1 MGKRR
6 ASWRGRGPLRPQELA
21 EAAVLADVS
30 VALITIGWLL
40 PATTVFIAAAAA
52 PMAAVAARNRPRAV
66 LAAAIAGTTV
76 GMLIAGTG
84 LASNVAG
91 CAVIGALLGIAW
103 RRKWGFVRMLA
114 VATAALWPPTA
125 IGAVAL
131 LTVFGQ
137 LRTLALDQITNTW
150 DGAKANLRQLGLV
163 RITRLGDPIVHWMVR
178 DWAIGVPI
186 ALLVGI
192 VVGAAVGRMLTWPP
206 LARLERTQL
215 PSARTAP
222 APAGPPAGTPARAAP
237 ASAPAVGPATTAPGP
252 VPVRLVNVS
261 HTYPGM
267 TTAALEE
274 ISLTVE
280 PGQFV
285 AVVGPNGSG
294 KSTLVRILG
303 GREPTSGTVHRPGA
317 VAPGRPGGTAVIFQ
331 RPESQVLGVRVRDD
345 LVWGLPREH
354 AVDVAALLGRVGLD
368 GFADRETATLSGGE
382 LQRLA
387 VAAALARRPSLL
399 ISDESTAMVDA
410 AGRRLLTDMLAR
422 LAVEEGLA
430 VVHVTHRREEARRA
444 DRIVFLE
451 RGRIVELPPE
461 TVPEPIADATP
472 EPSYRS
478 FPGSTAEGAL
488 TGARTAG
495 APTLELS
502 DIGHVY
508 TAGSPWAHRA
518 LSGVDLTVGAGEA
531 VMVVGHNGSG
541 KSTLAWILAGLL
553 VPSEGRATLGGQA
566 LDRRLGHVA
575 LSFQHARLQ
584 LLRSSVRGDVRAA
597 SGVDDVGADRAL
609 RLVGLDPVELAGR
622 AIDQLSGG
630 QQRRVAL
637 AGMLARRPA
646 VVILDEPFVGLD
658 DIARRELIA
667 VLQGLRR
674 EMGIT
679 LILVSHDTDGAD
691 QLVDRVISLER
702 GRIVADESLAQR
714 AATEG
719 VG

>member
-6 ASWRGRGPLRPQELA
+6 ASWRGRGPLCPQELA

-103 RRKWGFVRMLA
+103 RRKWGFARMLA
-114 VATAALWPPTA
+114 VATAALWPPAA

-131 LTVFGQ
+131 LTVFSQ

-163 RITRLGDPIVHWMVR
+163 RFTHLGDPVVHWMVR
-178 DWAIGVPI
+178 NWAIGVPI

-192 VVGAAVGRMLTWPP
+192 VVSAAVGRMLTWPP

-222 APAGPPAGTPARAAP
+222 APVDG
-237 ASAPAVGPATTAPGP
+237 SVVEPATTAPGP
-252 VPVRLVNVS
+252 VPVRLVNVG

-267 TTAALEE
+267 STPALEE

-303 GREPTSGTVHRPGA
+303 GREPTSGTVERPGA
-317 VAPGRPGGTAVIFQ
+317 VAPGRPGGTALIFQ

-345 LVWGLPREH
+345 LVWGLPPQH
-354 AVDVAALLGRVGLD
+354 AVDIVALLGRVGLD

-410 AGRRLLTDMLAR
+410 AGRRLLTDLLAR

-444 DRIVFLE
+444 DRIVLLE
-451 RGRIVELPPE
+451 RGRIVDRPPE
-461 TVPEPIADATP
+461 TVPEPSA
-472 EPSYRS
+472 EPDLSR
-478 FPGSTAEGAL
+478 
-488 TGARTAG
+488 ARPAG
-495 APTLELS
+495 APTLELT

-518 LSGVDLTVGAGEA
+518 LNGVDLTIAAGEA

-553 VPSEGRATLGGQA
+553 VPSEGRATLGGQP
-566 LDRRLGHVA
+566 LDRRVGNVA

-597 SGVDDVGADRAL
+597 SGVDDAGADRAL
-609 RLVGLDPVELAGR
+609 RLVGLDPIELAGR

-637 AGMLARRPA
+637 AGMLARRPN
-646 VVILDEPFVGLD
+646 VVILDEPFAGLD

-674 EMGIT
+674 EMGVT

-691 QLVDRVISLER
+691 QLVERVISLER
-702 GRIVADESLAQR
+702 GRIVSDESLTQH